1 MLVSLFFLIPLGR
14 TSSRMLKKH
23 GKGGHPPVGKHEAIA
38 IKYDVSCKLLLDALY
53 QTEEVPS
60 IPSMLKIIVM

>member
-1 MLVSLFFLIPLGR
+1 
-14 TSSRMLKKH
+14 MLKKH

-38 IKYDVSCKLLLDALY
+38 IKYGVSCKLLLDALY